1 MGCESLGMGCE
12 SLGVGRSG
20 EASWRRGGCC
30 ARGPLRLKCGFSSV
44 KWKRLWQHLTYQELT
59 EVSPHP
65 ATPHPFDRYS
75 GRRGAHGD
83 RVGP

>member
-1 MGCESLGMGCE
+1 ME
-12 SLGVGRSG
+12 
-20 EASWRRGGCC
+20 
-30 ARGPLRLKCGFSSV
+30 CGFSSV

-65 ATPHPFDRYS
+65 ATPYPFDRYS